1 MWQKFLAWIAPSLAQ
16 QSEAAA
22 YQAVMQG
29 TANGIVR
36 AGRDLAVMLG
46 VDAPKLELVMV
57 GDSAQP
63 VGAVTD
69 PEDDTEDEDDGNKGG
84 EGGGAGARKPRG
96 KKVAGGK

>member
-16 QSEAAA
+16 QSEESA

-36 AGRDLAVMLG
+36 AGRDLGVMLG
-46 VDAPKLELVMV
+46 IEAPKLELVMV
-57 GDSAQP
+57 GDLAVP

-69 PEDDTEDEDDGNKGG
+69 PEDDDEHDGDKGG

-96 KKVAGGK
+96 KKVTRGQ